1 MQRLGSIYTLDERIG
16 SGAQGE
22 VWRGHADGSQE
33 VLAFKVLRRDLAKE
47 SSVVSAFLK
56 ESETLRR
63 VASPA
68 VVSIR
73 DIVAEGETLALVMDY
88 VGGGDLT
95 AKLHHEGPQSPAMV
109 AWIGASVAVG
119 LEAIHAAGVVH
130 RDVKPANILLDP
142 ATDPPTPKVADFGV
156 ARICDSASTTRS
168 TMFVG
173 TPLYM
178 APEVAD
184 GMPAS
189 PAMDV
194 YSLGIVLYELSCG
207 VTPFVGTPA
216 YLIKAH
222 AGLLPGRPQG
232 VPDALWNLIAAMT
245 AKDPAARPTMTA
257 VREALSTLV
266 TTLAQL
272 PPAPALTEPPQAL
285 PAATPVSGDQTM
297 VAGVPA
303 TGVLPAV
310 PSASAASAASY
321 PGVPAGPG
329 VPGSAASAASY
340 PGVPGSAASAASY
353 PGMPAGP
360 GVPAPGAPGV
370 PGAPEAADAAAGPA
384 APAKKRRRG
393 LVVALVVALVLLGA
407 GGAGAFYL
415 LRDTGEDKAGPA
427 PVTTTDPGPTPSPTP
442 STRPSVT
449 ASATASATPSKLTS
463 MPDLVGKTEAEAK
476 KALPGS
482 ITVKIKQKSVSDAS
496 KVGKVLE
503 TDPAAGAAVPTEVTL
518 TIGAKVATIYLSDF
532 KAVTSNRFSSEP
544 ATLNGQKY
552 AHSILSS
559 AYSEKSSIEWN
570 LGRHFTHLSGKLGLS
585 DNSKDADATFTVDF
599 YADQTL
605 LKTETVSFGTFT
617 DLDLDMTNVLRLKIV
632 VTRTTGNNASVV
644 LGDAALEGSPD
655 QVPSLDELNK
665 GN

>member
-33 VLAFKVLRRDLAKE
+33 VLAFKVLRRDLARE

-119 LEAIHAAGVVH
+119 LEAIHAAGVIH

-142 ATDPPTPKVADFGV
+142 ATNPPTPKVADFGV

-329 VPGSAASAASY
+329 APGSAASAASY
-340 PGVPGSAASAASY
+340 PGVPAS
-353 PGMPAGP
+353 P
-360 GVPAPGAPGV
+360 GVPAPGA

-384 APAKKRRRG
+384 APVKKRRRG

-442 STRPSVT
+442 SARPSVT
-449 ASATASATPSKLTS
+449 ASATTSATASATPSKLTS

-552 AHSILSS
+552 AHSIHNDEYARESS
-559 AYSEKSSIEWN
+559 TEWN

-585 DNSKDADATFTVDF
+585 DNSKDTNATFTVDF

-632 VTRTTGNNASVV
+632 VTRTTGNKASVV

>member
-518 TIGAKVATIYLSDF
+518 TIGAKVATIYLSDL
-532 KAVTSNRFSSEP
+532 KAVTSNAFSSNP

-552 AHSILSS
+552 AHSIYNAEYARDSS
-559 AYSEKSSIEWN
+559 TEWN

>member
-272 PPAPALTEPPQAL
+272 PPPP
-285 PAATPVSGDQTM
+285 PPPPSGNGGGWGNGGPPVFIGGG
-297 VAGVPA
+297 GV
-303 TGVLPAV
+303 
-310 PSASAASAASY
+310 
-321 PGVPAGPG
+321 
-329 VPGSAASAASY
+329 
-340 PGVPGSAASAASY
+340 
-353 PGMPAGP
+353 
-360 GVPAPGAPGV
+360 
-370 PGAPEAADAAAGPA
+370 
-384 APAKKRRRG
+384 
-393 LVVALVVALVLLGA
+393 
-407 GGAGAFYL
+407 
-415 LRDTGEDKAGPA
+415 
-427 PVTTTDPGPTPSPTP
+427 
-442 STRPSVT
+442 
-449 ASATASATPSKLTS
+449 
-463 MPDLVGKTEAEAK
+463 
-476 KALPGS
+476 
-482 ITVKIKQKSVSDAS
+482 
-496 KVGKVLE
+496 
-503 TDPAAGAAVPTEVTL
+503 
-518 TIGAKVATIYLSDF
+518 
-532 KAVTSNRFSSEP
+532 
-544 ATLNGQKY
+544 
-552 AHSILSS
+552 
-559 AYSEKSSIEWN
+559 
-570 LGRHFTHLSGKLGLS
+570 
-585 DNSKDADATFTVDF
+585 
-599 YADQTL
+599 
-605 LKTETVSFGTFT
+605 
-617 DLDLDMTNVLRLKIV
+617 
-632 VTRTTGNNASVV
+632 
-644 LGDAALEGSPD
+644 
-655 QVPSLDELNK
+655 
-665 GN
+665 